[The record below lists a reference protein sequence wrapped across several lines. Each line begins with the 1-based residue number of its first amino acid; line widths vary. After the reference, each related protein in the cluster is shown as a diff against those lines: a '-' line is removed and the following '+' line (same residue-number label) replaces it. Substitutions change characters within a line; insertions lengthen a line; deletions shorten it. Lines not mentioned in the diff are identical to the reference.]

1 MWEEE
6 GSVCGRRGVCVRG
19 GGYENISKIPHGFKA
34 AVINQ
39 DSM

>member
-1 MWEEE
+1 M
-6 GSVCGRRGVCVRG
+6 CGRRGVCVRG
-19 GGYENISKIPHGFKA
+19 GGCEDISKRPHGFKA